1 LRATKAPTVSL
12 SAVALNHITAML
24 LTLSVMV
31 PAAAPAAPALAA
43 SALARRVVLPASVTP
58 EHYRI
63 DFTPDATA
71 LTFRGAVEIDVTVRE
86 PTDKIVFNSVDL
98 VIDSA
103 ALSGSAQAPVISYD
117 ERRQTATLTT
127 HQTLEPGG
135 HTLKLRYHGKIYQQ
149 ASGLFAL
156 DYDSAAAKG
165 RALYTQFENVDA
177 RRFVPCWD
185 EPARKATFELIAT
198 VPAEQMA
205 LSNMPV
211 VSTETLPGGLKRVHF
226 GVTPRM
232 SPYLLFFAAGDF
244 ERVHRTVGGVDIGV
258 VVTRGDAASAGF
270 ALDAAVDML
279 PYYNDYFA
287 TTYPLPKLDLVAG
300 PGSSAIFGAMEN
312 WGAIFGFERDLL
324 IDPRLS
330 TEQDRRRVYE
340 VIAHEM
346 AHQWFGDLVTMQW
359 WDDAW
364 LNEGFATWMENKVPE
379 HFHPAWHEWL
389 QNMRAKQAAMQTDAR
404 DGTHPIITPIDD
416 AMQADDAFDL
426 ITYDKGAQ
434 VIRTLETYLG
444 EDEFR
449 AGVRR
454 YMHDHA
460 YANAV
465 TEDLWRELDKGS
477 TRPIA
482 PIAHDLTLQAGVPMI
497 NEISASCS
505 DRMTTLQL
513 AQGHFAIDA
522 DSTQARIWHVPVTA
536 AAIDGPPA
544 QAVIAGA
551 RAVAMQ
557 VSGCDAVILNAG
569 QIAYFRSHYSSAG
582 LAAITAHFA
591 DLATADQ
598 LGVLNDT
605 ASLAAVGIEPMAAF
619 MNLTKHF
626 PVKAGQEVAA
636 ALVGELQNLDLAYD
650 GLPTQAA
657 FRSYA
662 RAVLNPIL
670 ARIGW
675 DQQPGE
681 ADNVALLRSDLAMAL
696 GEFGD
701 PTLLMRARLQYQRYR
716 SDPSSLDAS
725 ARDTALSLVALMAD
739 QETWD
744 QLHAMVRSARSEIER
759 QQLYRLLATPRDDA
773 LIRQALELAV
783 SGEPPPT
790 LVPGMIRQAA
800 QRHPRLAFEF
810 AASHWEPIA
819 ATLEPESRTF
829 FLPSLLHT
837 ASDMKVLDELK
848 RFAAAHIAPQARQE
862 VRKAQASV
870 RYRAHIRRN
879 RLPAVDRWLQHEGA
893 AR

>member
-1 LRATKAPTVSL
+1 MHDTLRHVYRSQVRRPVNPIAKASLPKLAEPSKQVAFAMIASSIDRKPTRNISVADRTPGSSNTLESRSGCVIAHSALRTSKAIIVSM
-12 SAVALNHITAML
+12 SAAALNNITAML
-24 LTLSVMV
+24 LALAAMG
-31 PAAAPAAPALAA
+31 PAAAPAAPAPAA
-43 SALARRVVLPASVTP
+43 SALERRVVLPASVTP

-86 PTDKIVFNSVDL
+86 PTNKIVLNSADL

-117 ERRQTATLTT
+117 ERRQTASLITD
-127 HQTLEPGG
+127 QTLERGG
-135 HTLKLRYHGKIYQQ
+135 YTLKLRYHGKIYQQ

-156 DYDSAAAKG
+156 DYDTASGKG
-165 RALYTQFENVDA
+165 RSLYTQFENVDA

-185 EPARKATFELIAT
+185 EPARKATFELTAT
-198 VPAEQMA
+198 VPAQQMA

-211 VSTETLPGGLKRVHF
+211 VATETLPGGLKRVHF

-244 ERVHRTVGGVDIGV
+244 ERVHRTVGAVDIGV

-270 ALDAAVDML
+270 ALDAAADIL

-287 TTYPLPKLDLVAG
+287 TPYPLPKLDLVAG
-300 PGSSAIFGAMEN
+300 PGSSASFGAMEN
-312 WGAIFGFERDLL
+312 WGAIFGFERELL

-364 LNEGFATWMENKVPE
+364 LNEGFASWMESKVPDQ
-379 HFHPAWHEWL
+379 FHPAWHEWL

-404 DGTHPIITPIDD
+404 DGTHPIITPIYD
-416 AMQADDAFDL
+416 ALQADEAFDL

-477 TRPIA
+477 ARPIA

-505 DRMTTLQL
+505 HRMTTLQL
-513 AQGHFAIDA
+513 AQGRFAIDP
-522 DSTQARIWHVPVTA
+522 DSTQARIWHVPVTV

-551 RAVAMQ
+551 RAVAVR

-569 QIAYFRSHYSSAG
+569 QIAYFRSHYSTTS
-582 LAAITAHFA
+582 LAAISAHYA
-591 DLATADQ
+591 GLSAADQ
-598 LGVLNDT
+598 LGVLNDS
-605 ASLAAVGIEPMAAF
+605 ASLANVGIEPMAAL
-619 MNLTKHF
+619 MNLTKNF
-626 PVKAGQEVAA
+626 PADAAQEVAA

-650 GLPTQAA
+650 GLPMQAV

-670 ARIGW
+670 VRIGW
-675 DQQPGE
+675 DKQPGE
-681 ADNVALLRSDLAMAL
+681 ADDAVALGS
-696 GEFGD
+696 GD
-701 PTLLMRARLQYQRYR
+701 
-716 SDPSSLDAS
+716 
-725 ARDTALSLVALMAD
+725 
-739 QETWD
+739 
-744 QLHAMVRSARSEIER
+744 
-759 QQLYRLLATPRDDA
+759 
-773 LIRQALELAV
+773 
-783 SGEPPPT
+783 
-790 LVPGMIRQAA
+790 
-800 QRHPRLAFEF
+800 
-810 AASHWEPIA
+810 
-819 ATLEPESRTF
+819 
-829 FLPSLLHT
+829 
-837 ASDMKVLDELK
+837 
-848 RFAAAHIAPQARQE
+848 
-862 VRKAQASV
+862 
-870 RYRAHIRRN
+870 
-879 RLPAVDRWLQHEGA
+879 GA
-893 AR
+893 G